1 MFPENNDFYFY
12 NSTHFSRA
20 LVTKTVRSEQFSRNN
35 MFTHLPVYQ
44 MCVWATEA
52 CVVFRLKRQV
62 QCFWARTW
70 DVTVLLWCQQS
81 KSSKSQVLI
90 KCQCVKRRRKRE
102 KEWWLGGGGLYR
114 AHGQAWRT
122 ARSDSL
128 NRDVNGLHLFVC
140 AHAIKHS
147 FCHRQ
152 SCEKC
157 MLSRFLWHAHTHTR
171 THPWIHME
179 TVLWLGSINLPH

>member
-12 NSTHFSRA
+12 NSTHFSCA

-102 KEWWLGGGGLYR
+102 KEWWWGGGDFIEHMAKR
-114 AHGQAWRT
+114 E
-122 ARSDSL
+122 
-128 NRDVNGLHLFVC
+128 GLHGATVSTATWTAFICLYVHMQSNTHSVTVKVVRSAC
-140 AHAIKHS
+140 SAGSCDTHTHTLAHTLEYIW
-147 FCHRQ
+147 RQ
-152 SCEKC
+152 SCD
-157 MLSRFLWHAHTHTR
+157 W
-171 THPWIHME
+171 
-179 TVLWLGSINLPH
+179 GQ